1 MAWLRRGRVA
11 HWKTAA
17 RLTRRIK
24 AAGRLREKKRNG
36 PINLRRGTGIFR
48 ENT

>member
-1 MAWLRRGRVA
+1 MKRT
-11 HWKTAA
+11 KKDFPSPK

-24 AAGRLREKKRNG
+24 AAGLSREKKLNG
-36 PINLRRGTGIFR
+36 PMNLRRWAGIFR